1 MYIYMICYY
10 MSNQLSGV
18 FRVSGLTFSFLKT
31 DLFSLFFFLLEEP
44 NVAQMQQRLKRC
56 EKNEQEKQ
64 YPIIMGFYG
73 ILIR

>member
-1 MYIYMICYY
+1 MICYY

-64 YPIIMGFYG
+64 CPIIMGFYG